1 MAGKKE
7 NKEELIN
14 IKHLRKSFGENKVLD
29 DLNLTIHKGEN
40 VAIIGQSGIGKS
52 VLIKCLV
59 RLLEPNTGEIKI
71 FNENVTRLNFE
82 DLDKL
87 RRRIGFLF
95 QGGALYDSMT
105 VRENL
110 EFPLRRNTQGKT
122 KEDIDELIYEAL
134 ENVGLKEAINKLP
147 NELSGGMKKRV
158 ALARTLILKP
168 EIILYDEPTT
178 GLDPITSKEISELIV
193 KIQNQY
199 NTTSIIITH
208 DVNCVKIAANVI
220 HVLRD
225 GYISDSGTYEELV
238 KKNDLWI
245 QQFFT

>member
-1 MAGKKE
+1 MLKDKK
-7 NKEELIN
+7 NKEEIID
-14 IKHLRKSFGENKVLD
+14 IKHLRKTFGDNKVLD

-71 FNENVTRLNFE
+71 FNQNITPIHHDE
-82 DLDKL
+82 LDTI

-110 EFPLRRNTQGKT
+110 EFPLRRNSKGMT
-122 KEDIDELIYEAL
+122 KEEIEELIIDSL
-134 ENVGLKEAINKLP
+134 ENVGLKEAINHLP

-168 EIILYDEPTT
+168 DIILYDEPTT

-193 KIQNQY
+193 KIQNKY

-208 DVNCVKIAANVI
+208 DVNCVKIAANTI

-225 GYISDSGTYEELV
+225 GYISDSGTYEELI
-238 KKNDLWI
+238 KKDDPWI

>member
-1 MAGKKE
+1 MQKDKK
-7 NKEELIN
+7 NKEEIID
-14 IKHLRKSFGENKVLD
+14 IKHLRKAFGDNKVLD

-59 RLLEPNTGEIKI
+59 RLLEPNTGVIKI
-71 FNENVTRLNFE
+71 FNQNITRIHHDE
-82 DLDKL
+82 LDII
-87 RRRIGFLF
+87 RRKIGFLF

-110 EFPLRRNTQGKT
+110 EFPLRRNAKGMT
-122 KEDIDELIYEAL
+122 KEDIEELIMESL
-134 ENVGLKEAINKLP
+134 ESVGLKEAINHLP

-168 EIILYDEPTT
+168 DIILYDEPTT

-193 KIQNQY
+193 KIQNKY

-208 DVNCVKIAANVI
+208 DVNCVKIAANTI

-225 GYISDSGTYEELV
+225 GYISDSGTYEELI
-238 KKNDLWI
+238 KKGDPWI